1 MNETRTTGRWRTPPV
16 ILIILVYL
24 IGYISAV
31 VWIMER
37 LTMLPF
43 WAVSLL
49 YLLFGLVW
57 IIPLGPLIR
66 WSSKDPNSQLKNPD

>member
-1 MNETRTTGRWRTPPV
+1 M